1 MTRTDSRRVVAEAVA
16 VAAGVIVVHVLFR
29 WSAAFLFGVY
39 DDDGVY
45 VALGKA
51 IAQGA
56 GYRSIHLV
64 GAPLQMRYPPG
75 LPLLLSIPWTL
86 GGSLDAVRA
95 TVAVVNVLVT
105 AGAAGLI
112 WWIGRRDL
120 NLSAV
125 PLAVCAVS
133 PFVLDATIQFFN
145 LPLSEP
151 YFTLGWAVA
160 LALVPRLLQDP
171 AVGAPPL
178 GRALATGLVLAGTTL
193 FRAAGIALVPA
204 VLGVLLWRRR
214 WTAAAVCAAASVGPL
229 LGWAVLRAFW
239 AARGPV
245 STFPDDLGYWQW
257 LGADGPAAV
266 AMYGARA
273 VAANVL
279 GYLREISSSMFSIRA
294 VGVVVLGAAIL
305 AAASACVRLRSI
317 HAPLVLTALCAT
329 ALTLL
334 WPFGQG
340 RLVLPLLPFLGL
352 LTASTV
358 DVGVRNAAPGM
369 TWGLPA
375 MLAVVAIAVTL
386 RQFELRGAA
395 ARAFQSGVLPPQED
409 RSPTLTLAFRS
420 RFIYQV
426 AEWVRQHTSANDRI
440 MIQAPAGVF
449 LYSGRRTVSAIPSE
463 SGLGPSVFAVPGRYL
478 SQRILADSVTV
489 AVWTPA
495 TVGLGRDIEAVRAR
509 CPHVLTPASPSL
521 QPPVYYRVVRDVDC
535 LRDLATGPLP

>member
-1 MTRTDSRRVVAEAVA
+1 VTLTGSRRVVVEAA
-16 VAAGVIVVHVLFR
+16 GVAAGVVVLHLLFR
-29 WSAAFLFGVY
+29 LSGAFLFGVY

-75 LPLLLSIPWTL
+75 LPLLLSIPWAL

-105 AGAAGLI
+105 AGAAAVI
-112 WWIGRRDL
+112 WWIGRRE
-120 NLSAV
+120 LSLSPL

-145 LPLSEP
+145 LSLSEP

-160 LALVPRLLQDP
+160 LVLVSRLLRDEQ
-171 AVGAPPL
+171 GAPQP
-178 GRALATGLVLAGTTL
+178 GRALATGLVLAATTL

-214 WTAAAVCAAASVGPL
+214 WTAAAVCAAASLGPL
-229 LGWAVLRAFW
+229 VGWAGLRAVW
-239 AARGPV
+239 AARGPL
-245 STFPDDLGYWQW
+245 STFPDDLGYWRW
-257 LGADGPAAV
+257 LGASGPIAV
-266 AMYGARA
+266 VMYGARA
-273 VAANVL
+273 VATNVL
-279 GYLREISSSMFSIRA
+279 GYLRELSSTMFSMRA
-294 VGVVVLGAAIL
+294 VGFAVLGAAIL
-305 AAASACVRLRSI
+305 AAGVACVRLRTLQ
-317 HAPLVLTALCAT
+317 APLVLTVLCAT

-358 DVGVRNAAPGM
+358 DVGVRSGAPG
-369 TWGLPA
+369 TAWGIPA
-375 MLAVVAIAVTL
+375 ILLVIATAVTL
-386 RQFELRGAA
+386 RQVELRGAA
-395 ARAFQSGVLPPQED
+395 VRAFGSGVMPPQED

-420 RFIYQV
+420 RFIAQV
-426 AEWVRQHTSANDRI
+426 ADWVRQHTSAGDRI
-440 MIQAPAGVF
+440 MVQAPAAVF
-449 LYSGRRTVSAIPSE
+449 LYTGRRTVSAIPSE
-463 SGLGPSVFAVPGRYL
+463 SGLAPSVFTVPGRYL
-478 SQRILADSVTV
+478 AQRILADSLTV

-495 TVGLGRDIEAVRAR
+495 TAGLGRDIEAVRAR
-509 CPHVLTPASPSL
+509 CPHVLTPATPS
-521 QPPVYYRVVRDVDC
+521 QEPPIYYRVVRDDEC
-535 LRDLATGPLP
+535 LRSFVTSPLP